1 MSKKSTEKNP
11 KIRAIS
17 AIWGFATGMLGICV
31 PLVAITESG
40 VTLPIAVILGATG
53 TSAVVWSSSRSQ
65 DDEDLDRSVQQLH
78 ERVINLELIASSS
91 DIDLQKQFQE
101 LESSVQRSR

>member
-1 MSKKSTEKNP
+1 MSEKSTEKNP
-11 KIRAIS
+11 KIRALS

-40 VTLPIAVILGATG
+40 VTLPLAVILGASG
-53 TSAVVWSSSRSQ
+53 TSAVVWSSSKNQ

-91 DIDLQKQFQE
+91 DVDLQKQFQK
-101 LESSVQRSR
+101 LESSVPSSQ